1 MQSNSVA
8 EEAVEYRVWGGVWIC
23 TPEENGCIWPEG
35 VIACWDDVGICAIEI
50 IGEKGAMDYGIDGS
64 DVPAII
70 VNDGRNTV
78 LPRSYISHSSV
89 TNDGKVILL
98 HLEEL

>member
-1 MQSNSVA
+1 M
-8 EEAVEYRVWGGVWIC
+8 
-23 TPEENGCIWPEG
+23 
-35 VIACWDDVGICAIEI
+35 GICAIEI